1 MLTCGEV
8 TGYMYAH
15 VMSVQA
21 DALENELHDDSMT
34 SHPSM
39 FLHRDNKPSVMRM
52 PHNHLPHKP
61 HCARTTPPPYLL
73 FEARGASHLS
83 RMQPASM
90 PQMPPA
96 CESPTFL
103 PQLLWRTKAHK
114 RRRTRAVRRLACDPV
129 PSKALQ
135 RQQGKAK
142 AQQDKDGGLEDF
154 ELWPRGEAKR
164 RAAHEEHAQL
174 WKQRYK
180 RAVEEFDEEAY
191 EREIDEIFK
200 DATVIPSRNLAK
212 PRRRTKAHKGRR
224 TRAVRRRARGR

>member
-1 MLTCGEV
+1 M
-8 TGYMYAH
+8 
-15 VMSVQA
+15 
-21 DALENELHDDSMT
+21 
-34 SHPSM
+34 
-39 FLHRDNKPSVMRM
+39 
-52 PHNHLPHKP
+52 
-61 HCARTTPPPYLL
+61 
-73 FEARGASHLS
+73 
-83 RMQPASM
+83 
-90 PQMPPA
+90 
-96 CESPTFL
+96 
-103 PQLLWRTKAHK
+103 
-114 RRRTRAVRRLACDPV
+114 RRLACDPV

>member
-1 MLTCGEV
+1 M
-8 TGYMYAH
+8 
-15 VMSVQA
+15 
-21 DALENELHDDSMT
+21 
-34 SHPSM
+34 
-39 FLHRDNKPSVMRM
+39 
-52 PHNHLPHKP
+52 
-61 HCARTTPPPYLL
+61 
-73 FEARGASHLS
+73 
-83 RMQPASM
+83 
-90 PQMPPA
+90 
-96 CESPTFL
+96 
-103 PQLLWRTKAHK
+103 
-114 RRRTRAVRRLACDPV
+114 RRLACDPV

-164 RAAHEEHAQL
+164 LAAAEEHAQL